1 MAVAAPKQM
10 RACAATGAPMQ
21 LQYRQKIP
29 TGPRMW
35 AKPCNAMRKKRRLS
49 GSILHLRYRASG
61 RSHLLGRVSVSQFL
75 EEGRRSFLAK
85 NLAICRPIAIMA
97 EVLQCHVFARSDIA
111 MGGPH
116 GGAPRSPIAGGL
128 HGGGAPHFA
137 MGGPHGGAGP
147 HGTPLRLGTRRVRKE
162 SRTRGSTKH

>member
-10 RACAATGAPMQ
+10 RAYAATGAPTQ

-75 EEGRRSFLAK
+75 EEGRRSFLAR
-85 NLAICRPIAIMA
+85 NLAICRPIAA
-97 EVLQCHVFARSDIA
+97 GFSVFGLGGQAR
-111 MGGPH
+111 
-116 GGAPRSPIAGGL
+116 PIL
-128 HGGGAPHFA
+128 
-137 MGGPHGGAGP
+137 MV
-147 HGTPLRLGTRRVRKE
+147 GTVSFCLE
-162 SRTRGSTKH
+162 AAAI